1 MEQKKSIGF
10 GARGWILI
18 IVLFFGFMMFQV
30 FTNFP
35 LNILADFYG
44 GAQTVAMLLTI
55 GTLIG
60 VILQIIISSFIG
72 KIKSIKKVAAVL
84 GIIALAASYGVAV
97 IPYSQ
102 LILWQAVYL
111 IDNIVVTMYALLFLS
126 VIAGQWF
133 PTRKGTVMGIATI
146 AYPVTNGLIGLF
158 AATAMGPVMAS
169 QGQEGPAVFK
179 AFLPFLIAVTIG
191 LILFLI
197 FVTDYPEQCGA
208 YRDNDKNF
216 TPEVAKRMMEQEI
229 ENKRTTVWTTG
240 HIFANRDFW
249 FAAVTCGLLLMG
261 AVGTMTQSNAIIGA
275 FPTLDYTVIMMVIAV
290 FGAIGSWLLGVL
302 DTKFGTK
309 KSMIISTV
317 LMILSGIL
325 GVLATTTGISVFVV
339 ISLIFVAMFMGA
351 SSNYTVS
358 VAAQYWRREDFSG
371 VFSCVNP
378 VANIFNAIAPTIV
391 AALIFSALGVTAVFI
406 FLGVAGIVG
415 LILMIAFSNGHIKTV
430 DDKYRKAAG
439 KPLDDALLGRK

>member
-10 GARGWILI
+10 GTRGWILI

-84 GIIALAASYGVAV
+84 GIIALIASYGVAA

-102 LILWQAVYL
+102 LLLWQAVYL

-158 AATAMGPVMAS
+158 AATAMGPVAAS

-191 LILFLI
+191 LILFLV

-216 TPEVAKRMMEQEI
+216 TPEVAKKMMEQEI

-325 GVLATTTGISVFVV
+325 GVLATTTGISAFVV

-391 AALIFSALGVTAVFI
+391 AALIFSVLGVTAVFI

-439 KPLDDALLGRK
+439 KPLDNALLGRK